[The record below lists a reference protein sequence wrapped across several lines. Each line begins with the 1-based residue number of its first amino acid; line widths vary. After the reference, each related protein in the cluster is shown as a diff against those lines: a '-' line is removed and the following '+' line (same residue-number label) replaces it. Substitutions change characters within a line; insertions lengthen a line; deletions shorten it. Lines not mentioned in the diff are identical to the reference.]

1 MPLELGWDVLAL
13 LGLAAFASGF
23 VDAISGGGGMITMPA
38 LLLAGLDPVSAVA
51 TNQLQGVFG
60 TGSSM
65 AAYARARMID
75 WKRLGWMMA
84 GAAMAGMAG
93 AFAVKSLPDHV
104 LKALVPLLLLGVAVY
119 FAFSPSLKDEDA
131 HQRMRPVVFG
141 VVLVWPVAFYDG
153 FFGPGAGS
161 FYMLGGVALLGFGVL
176 RAAAQT
182 KALNFASN
190 LASLSFFISQGL
202 VVWPVGLVMGATAFA
217 GAQVGSRLAIRHGVK
232 LIKPMLVVMCL
243 AIAVKLMLDP
253 ANPLRQFLAPH

>member
-23 VDAISGGGGMITMPA
+23 VDAIAGGGGMITMPA
-38 LLLAGLDPVSAVA
+38 LLLAGLDPVAAVA
-51 TNQLQGVFG
+51 TNKLQGVFG

-65 AAYARARMID
+65 LAYARARMID
-75 WKRLGWMMA
+75 WARLRWMMA
-84 GAAMAGMAG
+84 GAACAGMAG
-93 AFAVKSLPDHV
+93 AIAVKSLPDTV

-131 HQRMRPVVFG
+131 QQRMRPALFG

-190 LASLSFFISQGL
+190 LASLGFFISQGL
-202 VVWPVGLVMGATAFA
+202 VVWTAGLVMGAMAFA
-217 GAQVGSRLAIRHGVK
+217 GGQVGSRLAIRHGVR

-253 ANPLRQFLAPH
+253 ANPMRQLLMPQ

>member
-1 MPLELGWDVLAL
+1 MSPDLGWDVLSL

-51 TNQLQGVFG
+51 TNKLQGVFG

-65 AAYARARMID
+65 VAYARARMID
-75 WKRLGWMMA
+75 WPRLRVMMLGSA
-84 GAAMAGMAG
+84 IAGMSG
-93 AFAVKSLPDHV
+93 AFAVKNLPDTV
-104 LKALVPLLLLGVAVY
+104 LKALVPLLLLSVAIY
-119 FAFSPSLKDEDA
+119 FAFSPALKDEDA
-131 HQRMRPVVFG
+131 QQRMRPAMFG
-141 VVLVWPVAFYDG
+141 VVLVMPVAFYDG

-190 LASLSFFISQGL
+190 LASLSFFIVQGL
-202 VVWPVGLVMGATAFA
+202 VVWHAGLVMGAAA
-217 GAQVGSRLAIRHGVK
+217 WVGAQVGSKLAIRHGVR

-243 AIAVKLMLDP
+243 AIAIKLMLDP
-253 ANPLRQFLAPH
+253 ANPLRALILP

>member
-51 TNQLQGVFG
+51 TNKLQGVFG

-104 LKALVPLLLLGVAVY
+104 LKALVPLLLQPASPGKNTLPTAVLQLP
-119 FAFSPSLKDEDA
+119 ASASTTQLPLFSVCHATLPLETV
-131 HQRMRPVVFG
+131 R
-141 VVLVWPVAFYDG
+141 LCN
-153 FFGPGAGS
+153 GP
-161 FYMLGGVALLGFGVL
+161 
-176 RAAAQT
+176 
-182 KALNFASN
+182 KAL
-190 LASLSFFISQGL
+190 
-202 VVWPVGLVMGATAFA
+202 
-217 GAQVGSRLAIRHGVK
+217 
-232 LIKPMLVVMCL
+232 
-243 AIAVKLMLDP
+243 
-253 ANPLRQFLAPH
+253 

>member
-51 TNQLQGVFG
+51 TNKLQGVFG

-104 LKALVPLLLLGVAVY
+104 LKALGGCIGRCADSHTEIN
-119 FAFSPSLKDEDA
+119 ACIN
-131 HQRMRPVVFG
+131 QRMGCSVGRQVTQLTLCQRDVVNTGIGQYLCQRFD
-141 VVLVWPVAFYDG
+141 V
-153 FFGPGAGS
+153 
-161 FYMLGGVALLGFGVL
+161 
-176 RAAAQT
+176 
-182 KALNFASN
+182 
-190 LASLSFFISQGL
+190 
-202 VVWPVGLVMGATAFA
+202 
-217 GAQVGSRLAIRHGVK
+217 
-232 LIKPMLVVMCL
+232 
-243 AIAVKLMLDP
+243 
-253 ANPLRQFLAPH
+253 